1 MSADHHHHHG
11 SGRVLL
17 WSLVFTT
24 AFAVVELVGGLL
36 ANSLALL
43 SDAGHMLTDSSALAI
58 GAIAS
63 WLAVRPAS
71 ARHSFGLQRAE
82 VLGALINV
90 LFMLGVVVAVA
101 VVAVQR
107 LTQPQD
113 VAGMPVIVIAAIGL
127 GVNLTVAWILMQGE
141 QTLNVRGALL
151 HVVGDMLGS
160 VAALVA
166 GTVIVLTGWTPIDP
180 ILSLFVAILILW
192 SASRLLRE
200 VLRVLMEGVPRH
212 IDAREVGD
220 SLAKVRGVRAVHDLH
235 IWTLSSS
242 SYALAAHVDVDGIY
256 AWERVLPELQAILR
270 ERFGIEHS
278 TLQPE
283 TEQIRNACDAD
294 PDCGHVGHSRA

>member
-1 MSADHHHHHG
+1 MSVDHHHHHG

-24 AFAVVELVGGLL
+24 AFAAVELVGGLL

-58 GAIAS
+58 GAAAA
-63 WLAVRPAS
+63 WLATRPAS
-71 ARHSFGLQRAE
+71 QRHSFGLQRTE
-82 VLGALINV
+82 VLGALVNV

-101 VVAVQR
+101 VSAIQR

-113 VAGMPVIVIAAIGL
+113 VAGIPVIVIALIGL
-127 GVNLTVAWILMQGE
+127 GVNLVVAWILIRGE

-151 HVVGDMLGS
+151 HVFGDLLGS
-160 VAALVA
+160 VAALAA
-166 GTVIVLTGWTPIDP
+166 GIVIVMTGWTPIDP
-180 ILSLFVAILILW
+180 ILSLFVAMLILF

-212 IDAREVGD
+212 LDAHEVGD
-220 SLAKVRGVRAVHDLH
+220 MLATVPGVRAVHDLH

-242 SYALAAHVDVDGIY
+242 SYALAAHVDVDGIS
-256 AWERVLPELQAILR
+256 AWKWILPELQRILR
-270 ERFGIEHS
+270 ERFGITHS

-283 TEQIRNACDAD
+283 TDVIRAACDAD
-294 PDCGHVGHSRA
+294 PACGHVGHPRA

>member
-1 MSADHHHHHG
+1 MSEDHNHHHG

-17 WSLVFTT
+17 WSLAFTT

-58 GAIAS
+58 GAAAA
-63 WLAVRPAS
+63 WLATRPAS
-71 ARHSFGLQRAE
+71 QRHSFGLQRAE

-101 VVAVQR
+101 VSAIQR

-113 VAGMPVIVIAAIGL
+113 VAGMPVIVIALIGL
-127 GVNLTVAWILMQGE
+127 GVNVAVAWILIRGE

-151 HVVGDMLGS
+151 HVFGDLLGS
-160 VAALVA
+160 VAALAA
-166 GTVIVLTGWTPIDP
+166 GMVIVLTGWTPIDP
-180 ILSLFVAILILW
+180 ILSLFVAMLILF

-212 IDAREVGD
+212 LDAREVGD
-220 SLAKVRGVRAVHDLH
+220 MLATVPGVRAVHDLH

-242 SYALAAHVDVDGIY
+242 SYALAAHVDVDGIS
-256 AWERVLPELQAILR
+256 AWERILPELQRILR
-270 ERFGIEHS
+270 ERFGITHS

-283 TEQIRNACDAD
+283 TDVIRIACDAD
-294 PDCGHVGHSRA
+294 PACGHVGH